1 MSKMP
6 SLLERN
12 QHFAST
18 FTPVP
23 LGPPNARVLVVTCL
37 DHRVDPATFLELELG
52 DAPVIRNTGGRV
64 TPAVINDVAFFA
76 FIAGQMFGGE
86 DAAEPLFEVAVV
98 HHTQCGSGFL
108 ADDDFRRGY
117 AQLIGAD
124 ESDLRDVAVL
134 DPAVT
139 VAADVNRLR
148 SSAAISPRVTV
159 SGHVYDVDTGLV
171 KTVVPAPGT
180 RDGSRR

>member
-23 LGPPNARVLVVTCL
+23 RGPPNARVLVVTCL
-37 DHRVDPATFLELELG
+37 DHRV
-52 DAPVIRNTGGRV
+52 
-64 TPAVINDVAFFA
+64 
-76 FIAGQMFGGE
+76 
-86 DAAEPLFEVAVV
+86 
-98 HHTQCGSGFL
+98 
-108 ADDDFRRGY
+108 
-117 AQLIGAD
+117 
-124 ESDLRDVAVL
+124 